1 MGSAMILAVNFIAD
15 TLAICLSAM
24 IAYLTRTSELL
35 FHVDPYLRN
44 PREHALLAFA
54 AVLIWHL
61 LLLSRGGYERKL
73 LLFRLD
79 ELLLHFK
86 TSIVLFLLLMAGTFL
101 YHAYDYSRL
110 VLFFWWLV
118 FVCIG
123 GIGRQAAH
131 RIRETLHARGWGRR
145 RVILAGSGA
154 SLELFEK
161 RLRENPCLGADII
174 AAGASVSLPEV
185 VVSEHVDEVFIFG
198 DRIAYEQLWEIRER
212 SRNPAILLH
221 LVPSFGNLYL
231 RQIAGGFFDGAVMLS
246 VSSPASRTFVLAVK
260 RFLDALIS
268 ALFLLLLAPLGL
280 LFSFLIKL
288 DSAGPILFRQQRIGL
303 DGREFTI
310 FKFRTMYSDA
320 AVYSVTPTER
330 DDPRI
335 TRIGALLRS
344 TGLDELPQLW
354 NVLVGD
360 MSLVGPRPEM
370 PFIVRNYTPLEAKR
384 LKVRPGITGLWQVY
398 ARTANLPIHTH
409 VEYDLYYIENMSISL
424 DLMIL
429 LDTIPT
435 MVFRTGI

>member
-1 MGSAMILAVNFIAD
+1 MPVLNFIAD
-15 TLAICLSAM
+15 TITICLSAAL
-24 IAYLTRTSELL
+24 AYLLRTSEFL
-35 FHVDPYLRN
+35 FHVEPYLRN
-44 PREHALLAFA
+44 PRQYALLVVA

-61 LLLSRGGYERKL
+61 LLLWRGGYERKL

-86 TSIVLFLLLMAGTFL
+86 TSIILFLLLMAGTFL
-101 YHAYDYSRL
+101 YHTYDYSRL
-110 VLFFWWLV
+110 VLFLWWLT

-123 GIGRQAAH
+123 GIGRQVSH
-131 RIRETLHARGWGRR
+131 RLREMLHVRGWGRR

-154 SLELFEK
+154 ALDLFEK
-161 RLRENPCLGADII
+161 RLREHPSLGADVV
-174 AAGASVSLPEV
+174 AAGAGVPLPEV
-185 VVSEHVDEVFIFG
+185 LVAEHVDEVFIFG
-198 DRIAYEQLWEIRER
+198 DRIAYEQLWELRER

-246 VSSPASRTFVLAVK
+246 VSSPASRTFVLGVK
-260 RFLDALIS
+260 RTLDVLVSAAFLAI
-268 ALFLLLLAPLGL
+268 LAPLGL
-280 LFSFLIKL
+280 MFSLLIKL
-288 DSAGPILFRQQRIGL
+288 DSIGPILFRQKRVGR

-310 FKFRTMYSDA
+310 YKFRTMFADADAYSP
-320 AVYSVTPTER
+320 TPTDR
-330 DDPRI
+330 SDPRI
-335 TRIGALLRS
+335 TRIGAVLRS
-344 TGLDELPQLW
+344 SGLDELPQLW
-354 NVLVGD
+354 NVLTGD

-370 PFIVRNYTPLEAKR
+370 PFIVKGYTPLEAKR

-409 VEYDLYYIENMSISL
+409 IEYDLYYIENMSISL

-435 MVFRTGI
+435 LVFRTGI

>member
-15 TLAICLSAM
+15 TISICLSTV
-24 IAYLTRTSELL
+24 IAYLVRTSNL
-35 FHVDPYLRN
+35 FFRVDPYLRN
-44 PREHALLAFA
+44 PREYALLACA

-61 LLLSRGGYERKL
+61 LILWRGGYERKL

-86 TSIVLFLLLMAGTFL
+86 TSLTLLLLLMAGTFL

-110 VLFFWWLV
+110 VLFFWWLA

-123 GIGRQAAH
+123 GVGRQIAH
-131 RIRETLHARGWGRR
+131 RLREKLHARGWGRR
-145 RVILAGSGA
+145 RVILAGTGA

-174 AAGASVSLPEV
+174 AAGANVPLPDV

-198 DRIAYEQLWEIRER
+198 DRVAYEQLWELRER
-212 SRNPAILLH
+212 SRNPAIILH

-246 VSSPASRTFVLAVK
+246 VSSPASRTFVLATK
-260 RFLDALIS
+260 RLLDVFIS

-280 LFSFLIKL
+280 LFSILIWL
-288 DSAGPILFRQQRIGL
+288 DSKGPVLFRQQRIGL

-310 FKFRTMYSDA
+310 LKFRTMFADAPAYSQ
-320 AVYSVTPTER
+320 TPTER
-330 DDPRI
+330 ADPRI
-335 TRIGALLRS
+335 TRIGAILRS

-354 NVLVGD
+354 NVLSGD

-370 PFIVRNYTPLEAKR
+370 PFIVSEYTPLESKR